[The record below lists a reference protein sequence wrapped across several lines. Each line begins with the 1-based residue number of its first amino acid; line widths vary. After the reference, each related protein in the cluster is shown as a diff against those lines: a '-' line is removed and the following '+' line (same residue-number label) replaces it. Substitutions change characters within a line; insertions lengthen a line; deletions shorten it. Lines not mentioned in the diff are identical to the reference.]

1 MRNCVYLVFIPVK
14 LNNWLLENTET
25 RNGLISHLS
34 QITDLTLA
42 TNNLTN
48 ETSQLRKMNVGL
60 QINLENISTTL
71 GDKSAQL
78 DAVANDLLNKTS
90 FLLTVTSNIDRQE
103 KHLENL
109 SSSFEITFCHFTNLT
124 DSLFTNVNNLE
135 ESSKTLLNK
144 TEFLENNTIRLFTG
158 IGNYYLT
165 TYSRCNNVLSSSHY
179 SKLLE

>member
-1 MRNCVYLVFIPVK
+1 M
-14 LNNWLLENTET
+14 T
-25 RNGLISHLS
+25 

-48 ETSQLRKMNVGL
+48 ETSQLLKMNVGL

-90 FLLTVTSNIDRQE
+90 FLRTVTSNVDRQE

-109 SSSFEITFCHFTNLT
+109 SSSFEITFRHFTNLT

-135 ESSKTLLNK
+135 ESSHILFNK
-144 TEFLENNTIRLFTG
+144 TEFLENITTRLSTG
-158 IGNYYLT
+158 IGNSYLSN
-165 TYSRCNNVLSSSHY
+165 YSRCNNVLSSSHY
-179 SKLLE
+179 SRFLE